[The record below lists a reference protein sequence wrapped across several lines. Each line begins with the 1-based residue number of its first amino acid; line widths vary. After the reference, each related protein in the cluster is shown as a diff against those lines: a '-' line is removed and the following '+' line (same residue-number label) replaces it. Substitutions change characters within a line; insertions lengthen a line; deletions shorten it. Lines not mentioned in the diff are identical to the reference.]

1 MKLKREDF
9 TLMAPVEDEIT
20 PASFTDKI
28 YPTEGIDIRVTH
40 HFLQR
45 WNQRLGNRSP
55 DHLNQSIE
63 NKEVRYMCRGMDNS
77 FHFLYRDQYAEFFVI
92 IVGTTGGLK
101 TILPEEYYRH
111 QFDAANLSTHIE
123 AFTHRDIEIEAD
135 EKLVHIAPPVPTES
149 VVVNTVTDRE
159 YMDKIARDATLI
171 NQLNE
176 RIDELE
182 TIIADNNSK
191 HSRKVESLKKQID
204 KAIKHEDEVVVKVLA
219 KSSLQRP
226 IISNPECIAYTL
238 VAVAFVQT
246 IMNLF

>member
-1 MKLKREDF
+1 VVTIHDYRRTRIMKLKREDF

-77 FHFLYRDQYAEFFVI
+77 FHFLYRDQYDEFFVI

-111 QFDAANLSTHIE
+111 QFDAANLSIG
-123 AFTHRDIEIEAD
+123 ARKPLPFRGGD
-135 EKLVHIAPPVPTES
+135 ESE
-149 VVVNTVTDRE
+149 
-159 YMDKIARDATLI
+159 
-171 NQLNE
+171 
-176 RIDELE
+176 
-182 TIIADNNSK
+182 NN
-191 HSRKVESLKKQID
+191 
-204 KAIKHEDEVVVKVLA
+204 
-219 KSSLQRP
+219 
-226 IISNPECIAYTL
+226 C
-238 VAVAFVQT
+238 
-246 IMNLF
+246 

>member
-1 MKLKREDF
+1 MKLKKEDF

-28 YPTEGIDIRVTH
+28 YPTEGIDIQVTH

-55 DHLNQSIE
+55 HHLNRSIE

-77 FHFLYRDQYAEFFVI
+77 FHFLYRDQYEDFFVI
-92 IVGTTGGLK
+92 IVGSMGGLK
-101 TILPEEYYRH
+101 TILPAEYYRH
-111 QFDAANLSTHIE
+111 QFNAANLSTHIE
-123 AFTHRDIEIEAD
+123 AFTHRDTVVAEEVKVVQDIPSVPSE
-135 EKLVHIAPPVPTES
+135 PVIISTVNES
-149 VVVNTVTDRE
+149 E
-159 YMDKIARDATLI
+159 YMEKISRDATLI

-176 RIDELE
+176 RIRDLE
-182 TIIADNNSK
+182 TTIANNNSA
-191 HSRKVESLKKQID
+191 HIRKVEILKKQIEN
-204 KAIKHEDEVVVKVLA
+204 AIKHENQVCVKVLA

-238 VAVAFVQT
+238 VAVAFFYT
-246 IMNLF
+246 LISMF

>member
-1 MKLKREDF
+1 MTPEDF

-55 DHLNQSIE
+55 AHLNQAIE

-77 FHFLYRDQYAEFFVI
+77 FHFLYRDQYNQFYAI
-92 IVGTTGGLK
+92 IVGPSGGLQ
-101 TILPEEYYRH
+101 TILPANYYCRH
-111 QFDAANLSTHIE
+111 FDSVNLSTHIE
-123 AFTHRDIEIEAD
+123 AFTQRDKVAAEETKVVQDIPS
-135 EKLVHIAPPVPTES
+135 VPPEPVITRTVNES
-149 VVVNTVTDRE
+149 E
-159 YMDKIARDATLI
+159 YMEKISRDANLI

-176 RIDELE
+176 HIRDLE
-182 TIIADNNSK
+182 TTIANNNSS
-191 HSRKVESLKKQID
+191 HNRKIETLKKQLEN
-204 KAIKHEDEVVVKVLA
+204 AIKHEDEVCVKVLSKA
-219 KSSLQRP
+219 SLHRP

-238 VAVAFVQT
+238 VAAAFFHMLVN
-246 IMNLF
+246 MF